1 MMNVFRQRCSGS
13 IGRAL
18 LLAGVACILNA
29 CTYERN
35 GPVVH
40 HFRDVKSEE
49 PRGNRITVCHGYGC
63 QNQTR
68 VRLTKGDVAA
78 IAKVMRKTKKKD
90 TPHEERRAVAY
101 AVSWL
106 EKHIGKKVGT
116 SNDRPGMDYAGSGDP
131 GQQDCVDEATNT
143 TSYLLVLQHNGLLK
157 HHKVGTPFSKGNVL
171 IGGISQWPH
180 WAAVL
185 TENEGGQRYAVDSW
199 IYENGENPAIV
210 KAENWYIKDLNS
222 LPKPIT

>member
-1 MMNVFRQRCSGS
+1 MTT
-13 IGRAL
+13 
-18 LLAGVACILNA
+18 LAA

-35 GPVVH
+35 GPVAY

-68 VRLTKGDVAA
+68 VRLSRAD
-78 IAKVMRKTKKKD
+78 IAEISKIMEKTRKAD

-101 AVSWL
+101 AVAWL
-106 EKHIGKKVGT
+106 ETEIGRRVGT
-116 SNDRPGMDYAGSGDP
+116 ANDRPGMDYLGSGDP

-143 TSYLLVLQHNGLLK
+143 TSYMLVMQHNGLLR
-157 HHKVGTPFSKGNVL
+157 HHTVGTPFSKGNVL
-171 IGGISQWPH
+171 LGGVSQWPH
-180 WAAVL
+180 WTAVL
-185 TENEGGQRYAVDSW
+185 TEKEGSQRYAVDSW

-222 LPKPIT
+222 LPDPIT